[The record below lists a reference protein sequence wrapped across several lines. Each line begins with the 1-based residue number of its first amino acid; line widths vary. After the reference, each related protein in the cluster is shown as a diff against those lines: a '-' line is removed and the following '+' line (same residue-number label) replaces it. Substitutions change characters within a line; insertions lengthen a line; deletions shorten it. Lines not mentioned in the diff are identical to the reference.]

1 MKPDEWIAPF
11 LPTLRAGYGP
21 VLELGCGPGE
31 DAAWLTARGFSVV
44 ACDRAWQPLR
54 KAHKAALTAAL
65 FQADLTA
72 PFPVRSHSVGVV
84 IASLSLHYF
93 HWETTQAIG
102 AEIRRVL
109 RPHGVLLFRVNATDD
124 VLHGA
129 GMGEVIEPG
138 LYQMPDQYGKAS
150 TNGLKP
156 YFDAAAMR
164 AILADGFTIAHL
176 AHATTYR
183 YTLAKQVWECLAIS
197 Q

>member
-1 MKPDEWIAPF
+1 MKHDEWLAPF
-11 LPTLRAGYGP
+11 LSSLHAAHGP

-31 DAAWLTARGFSVV
+31 DAARLTARGFSVI
-44 ACDRAWQPLR
+44 ACDRAWEPLR
-54 KAHKAALTAAL
+54 KAHEAALTAAL

-84 IASLSLHYF
+84 VASLSLHYF
-93 HWETTQAIG
+93 HWETTQAIA
-102 AEIRRVL
+102 AEIHCVL

-138 LYQMPDQYGKAS
+138 LYKVPDQYGKAS
-150 TNGLKP
+150 INGLKR
-156 YFDAAAMR
+156 YFDAETIR
-164 AILADGFTIAHL
+164 VILADGFTIAHL